1 MSRPSAPKANSG
13 VAPDVQGHPA
23 RAQEA
28 TPARAQREGAAMPM
42 ARSQLLPLPWKLH
55 LTVLAIALAYP
66 FLFPSSF
73 MLNFG
78 VLALFYAF
86 IGQSW
91 NISGGFAGQLSF
103 GHVAFFGIGAY
114 ASTIAQLRFGFSPWL
129 GLPVA
134 ALAGALIGGIIGVLS
149 FRAGLKG
156 SYFALITL
164 AFAEVLRIVSNSVGI
179 TGGGLGMLIPM
190 KPGAANLQFAERSG
204 FYFLILVLVVI
215 SIALAE
221 WLRRSRFGAQL
232 AAIRENEDAAKALG
246 INVFREKV
254 KVMLLSGA
262 IGGVGGSFFAQ
273 YFLYIDPLIAFGVDK
288 SVEMLLVTM
297 IGGAGTV
304 YGPMV
309 GALLLALVSDGTRA
323 LTQIQGLSLVLY
335 GALLVIIIAFLP
347 NGLIDLF
354 SRIKARFS
362 RGRN

>member
-1 MSRPSAPKANSG
+1 MKSELQP
-13 VAPDVQGHPA
+13 V
-23 RAQEA
+23 
-28 TPARAQREGAAMPM
+28 
-42 ARSQLLPLPWKLH
+42 PWKLH
-55 LTVLAIALAYP
+55 LAVLALALAFP
-66 FLFPSSF
+66 FVFPSAF

-78 VLALFYAF
+78 VMALFYAF

-103 GHVAFFGIGAY
+103 GHVAFFGVGAY
-114 ASTIAQLRFGFSPWL
+114 ASTIVQMRLGLSPWL

-134 ALAGALIGGIIGVLS
+134 ALAGAAVGGIIAGLS

-164 AFAEVLRIVSNSVGI
+164 AFAEVLRIVANSIGI

-190 KPGAANLQFAERSG
+190 KAGAGNFQFADRSG
-204 FYFLILVLVVI
+204 FYFLILVLAAI

-232 AAIRENEDAAKALG
+232 AAIRENEDAARALG
-246 INVFREKV
+246 INVFAEKV
-254 KVMLLSGA
+254 KVMLISGA
-262 IGGVGGSFFAQ
+262 IGGVGGCFFAQ
-273 YFLYIDPLIAFGVDK
+273 YFLYIDPLIVFGVDK
-288 SVEMLLVTM
+288 SVEMLLVSM

-309 GALLLALVSDGTRA
+309 GAVLLALVSDVTRA
-323 LTQIQGLSLVLY
+323 LTQVPGLSLVLY
-335 GALLVIIIAFLP
+335 GALLVVIIAYLP

-354 SRIKARFS
+354 RR
-362 RGRN
+362 RGKGTGKKS